1 MMHRPICIPATPP
14 GVTLFSV
21 AVATHLLSGNSLKK
35 ATLQHLF
42 GRSNTSIASCFSANV
57 CVARSRG
64 VLGEDITL
72 LKQSGLFG
80 LYASAMPP
88 SRVALWLEALQRGS
102 LSRPPNPQ
110 QFATGMAGQLMLK
123 RVMHCCPLC
132 VQEDQNKFGLAFWR
146 TVHQIPG
153 VLHCPVHH
161 LALHGAC
168 LDCGRSQGSEHAWH
182 LPATACPHCGSES
195 FAKANGEMSP
205 GYLRH
210 LGLVACAV
218 IGDYELLQP
227 DIRARLYAE
236 AFSVDQGGDTGQVI
250 AALLDMWRC
259 SNLAELS
266 STVGTRITWKFV
278 DMAIRGDYDGVNPL
292 GQLALISLAQS
303 LIEARGNN
311 FEPLNCHPN
320 ALNQG
325 PLAGLKTALEA
336 SGLPLVFA
344 EQLGAGHSI
353 TQLSVDSGIPYP
365 RLRRQLVQIFTRD
378 MNELHLA
385 CTDDVRSAEVREN
398 LLALAKKLRRPRRKN
413 NVFGQ
418 QRGVTGF
425 EELRQLNRS
434 KVQRYIEQGVST
446 RKQLHYKNSC
456 LGDWCRAHD
465 ADWFDAVL
473 PAIPQARRKRVG
485 RPKGKLTPV
494 PPDEAIHD

>member
-35 ATLQHLF
+35 ATLKHLF

-88 SRVALWLEALQRGS
+88 SRVALWLEALQHGS

-110 QFATGMAGQLMLK
+110 QFATGMAGQLLLK

-146 TVHQIPG
+146 TVHQVPG
-153 VLHCPVHH
+153 VLHCPAHH

-182 LPATACPHCGSES
+182 LPALACPHCGSEN
-195 FAKANGEMSP
+195 FAKADGEVSP
-205 GYLRH
+205 GYFRH
-210 LGLVACAV
+210 LGLVARAAF
-218 IGDYELLQP
+218 GDYELLQP

-236 AFSVDQGGDTGQVI
+236 AFRVGRGGHTKQVI
-250 AALLDMWRC
+250 ASLLDMWRC
-259 SNLAELS
+259 SNLDELS
-266 STVGTRITWKFV
+266 STLGTRITWKFV

-311 FEPLNCHPN
+311 FDPLNCPPN
-320 ALNQG
+320 VLNQG
-325 PLAGLKTALEA
+325 QLAGLEAALEV
-336 SGLPLVFA
+336 SGLPLAFA
-344 EQLGAGHSI
+344 EQLGAGRSI
-353 TQLSVDSGIPYP
+353 TRLSAESGIPYP
-365 RLRRQLVQIFTRD
+365 RLRRQLAQIFIRD
-378 MNELHLA
+378 ISELHLA
-385 CTDDVRSAEVREN
+385 GSGDVKSAEVREN
-398 LLALAKKLRRPRRKN
+398 LLALAEKLRRPRRQN
-413 NVFGQ
+413 NVFGE
-418 QRGVTGF
+418 QRGTTGF

-473 PAIPQARRKRVG
+473 PAIPQAQRRGIG
-485 RPKGKLTPV
+485 RGKGKLV
-494 PPDEAIHD
+494 